1 MLRGK
6 LMLLAAT
13 ALVGGVLAV
22 PAMVSPVLADVNVTV
37 AVDKD
42 KSTLV
47 SVTVDINKDIDIDVN
62 LISTLDGLAQSDAF
76 VNAISTGNTVDLGL
90 LGCVEGEGGCSFT
103 KRLASIT
110 GSLLGN
116 TGVIQVNQDVGD
128 NANQGNVVSAALV
141 DVANVE
147 PPPLPGGGPA
157 PDPIFEASVA
167 HAEAAVDQKST
178 NNTTEFE
185 ATFPGFPD
193 DEDPLTGDDFH
204 VRAEIIGSVNGN
216 TGIMMVNQNAGQNTN
231 QHNVLSLA
239 VGIDAA
245 VALAEGDL
253 GQESSGNDVTDIT
266 TFKRALID
274 GSINGNAGIVAVN
287 QATGHNNNQAT
298 VITVAATSA
307 ASALVPGPGL

>member
-13 ALVGGVLAV
+13 ALVSGVLAV
-22 PAMVSPVLADVNVTV
+22 PAMVSPALADVNVTV
-37 AVDKD
+37 SVDKD

-47 SVTVDINKDIDIDVN
+47 SVSVDINKDIEIDVN
-62 LISTLDGLAQSDAF
+62 LVSHLDGLAQSDAF
-76 VNAISTGNTVDLGL
+76 VNALSTGNLVNLGL
-90 LGCVEGEGGCSFT
+90 NTEPEDINFT
-103 KRLASIT
+103 RRLASIT
-110 GSLLGN
+110 DSLTGN
-116 TGVIQVNQDVGD
+116 VAVIQVNQDVGD
-128 NANQGNVVSAALV
+128 NANQGNVISAALV
-141 DVANVE
+141 DVQD
-147 PPPLPGGGPA
+147 LPA
-157 PDPIFEASVA
+157 TEILFEASVA

-178 NNTTEFE
+178 NNTTLFE
-185 ATFPGFPD
+185 ASFPGFPD
-193 DEDPLTGDDFH
+193 EGNPLVETDFH
-204 VRAEIIGSVNGN
+204 VRAEIIGSVSGN
-216 TGIMMVNQNAGQNTN
+216 TGIIMINQNAGQNTN

-266 TFKRALID
+266 TFKRALIQE
-274 GSINGNAGIVAVN
+274 SITGNSGIVAVN

-298 VITVAATSA
+298 VMTVAATSA

>member
-1 MLRGK
+1 
-6 LMLLAAT
+6 MLLVAT
-13 ALVGGVLAV
+13 ALVGGVIAV
-22 PAMVSPVLADVNVTV
+22 PAMVSPVLADVNVAV
-37 AVDKD
+37 SVDKD
-42 KSTLV
+42 KSTIV
-47 SVTVDINKDIDIDVN
+47 QVTVDINKDIEIDVN
-62 LISTLDGLAQSDAF
+62 LISNLDGLAQSDAF

-90 LGCVEGEGGCSFT
+90 LGCVEGAEGCSFT

-110 GSLLGN
+110 GSLIGS
-116 TGVIQVNQDVGD
+116 TGVIQLNQDVGD
-128 NANQGNVVSAALV
+128 NANQGNVISAALV
-141 DVANVE
+141 DVQDV
-147 PPPLPGGGPA
+147 PA
-157 PDPIFEASVA
+157 TEDVFEASVA

-178 NNTTEFE
+178 NNKTEFE
-185 ATFPGFPD
+185 GTFPGFPS
-193 DEDPLTGDDFH
+193 EQNPLVAEDFH

-253 GQESSGNDVTDIT
+253 GQESSGNEVDDIT
-266 TFKRALID
+266 TFKRDLIE
-274 GSINGNAGIVAVN
+274 GSINANAGIVAVN

-298 VITVAATSA
+298 VMTVAATSA

>member
-37 AVDKD
+37 SVDKD
-42 KSTLV
+42 KTTFV
-47 SVTVDINKDIDIDVN
+47 SVSVDINKDIEIDVN
-62 LISTLDGLAQSDAF
+62 LISNLDGLAQSDAF
-76 VNAISTGNTVDLGL
+76 VNAISTNNIVDLGL
-90 LGCVEGEGGCSFT
+90 FDGPDDNDFT

-110 GSLLGN
+110 GSLSGN
-116 TGVIQVNQDVGD
+116 TGVIQLNQDVGD
-128 NANQGNVVSAALV
+128 NANQGNVISAALV
-141 DVANVE
+141 DVANI
-147 PPPLPGGGPA
+147 PPAAGVD
-157 PDPIFEASVA
+157 DPIFESAVA

-193 DEDPLTGDDFH
+193 EADPLVDTDFH
-204 VRAEIIGSVNGN
+204 VRAEIIDSVIGN
-216 TGIMMVNQNAGQNTN
+216 TGIIMVNQNAGQNTN

-266 TFKRALID
+266 TFKRSLID

-298 VITVAATSA
+298 VMTVAATSA